1 MRTSPLA
8 ALLVLTACA
17 APGLA
22 SPPQGAAGE
31 PAADKADAPAFTP
44 IRFGDADEYSYTR
57 EYFPGADHDPA
68 FLDPADVLGQP
79 VGSRLARHAE
89 VVEAFR
95 AWAAASD
102 RLQLET
108 YGHTYEGR
116 PLLRAVFSS
125 PANLARLDE
134 LRADHA
140 KLNDPRGLSDGEAEG
155 LVESL
160 PAVAWIGYSVHGDE
174 LSGVD
179 AALALGH
186 HLVASRDAEI
196 AELLDGLVI
205 VMDPCMNPDGRMR
218 IISQIE
224 QSFGYVQNLDYASM
238 HRGRWPGGRGNHYLF
253 DMNRD
258 WMTGIA
264 PETRGR
270 WRAVLDLPPQL
281 FVDGHEMSGL
291 DTFLFYPQARPHNR
305 EYSPHVQHW
314 QSVLAD
320 AAGAAFD
327 TYGWGYY
334 TREWADA
341 WYPAYS
347 DFFGTL
353 NGAIGMLYEQ
363 GSTDGQALLRAS
375 GEVVSYRE
383 AVHGQVVASLSNL
396 RTLHANRSEILAGY
410 LAERRRNVS
419 AEQPDAD
426 RMFVARP
433 DGSGRLDRLVRTLVA
448 QAIEVER
455 TTAGAE
461 LGTATDVFGR
471 SHDELDLPAGSVI
484 VRVRQPQAP
493 LVRAYLGFDPRMTRE
508 TLEEER
514 TQLERGEGS
523 KMYDVTAWSLGR
535 AFDLDCYWTDATD
548 VDAQTVAASAST
560 WPGTAGAL
568 EGGGIVQTDRPA
580 TAYVVDGRSDRT
592 PRFVARALERG
603 LAVHLA
609 TKDFDAGGRAYPAG
623 SLLVRVHENV
633 RLMADGDDTDA
644 PERARIAALV
654 DEVARDSGVEVRP
667 LATLRAP
674 SGGPDLGG
682 QTFELLER
690 PRLAIVSGEGVDRSE
705 FGHVWRFVD
714 EELRMPASHL
724 EASSLG
730 RYDLRRFNVIVLP
743 SGAGSAARDASNALD
758 EWVQAGGT
766 LIALG
771 SSASAL
777 TGTDLTR
784 VVRRRDA
791 LDRLDEFA
799 WLVERERAARAVAID
814 PDALYDGPTTSGAA
828 STEADPKPKTTAS
841 EESATAAPDAE
852 LADAWA
858 RRFSPSGVILR
869 AERDRAHWLNAGARA
884 DDLPVHLG
892 GSTALLAP
900 GGVAVPLRLAAPGEL
915 RLGGLLWPEAEERIA
930 DTAWATVE
938 SRGAGQ
944 VILFADSPVFRG
956 FWHGT
961 ARLLANALTLGPGA
975 GARPPLGR

>member
-22 SPPQGAAGE
+22 NPPQAPAAE
-31 PAADKADAPAFTP
+31 PAGAQAGAGSAFTP

-68 FLDPADVLGQP
+68 YLDPADLLGQP

-89 VVEAFR
+89 VVQAFR
-95 AWAAASD
+95 SWAEASD

-134 LRADHA
+134 LRSGHA
-140 KLNDPRGLSDGEAEG
+140 QLNDPRGLSEADAER
-155 LVESL
+155 LVDRL
-160 PAVAWIGYSVHGDE
+160 PAVAWMGYSVHGDE

-186 HLVASRDAEI
+186 HLVASRNADV

-305 EYSPHVQHW
+305 EYSAHVQHW

-327 TYGWGYY
+327 AYGWGYY

-363 GSTDGQALLRAS
+363 GSTDGQALLRES

-396 RTLHANRSEILAGY
+396 TTLLEHRTAILSGY
-410 LAERRRNVS
+410 VEERRRNVS
-419 AEQPDAD
+419 DQQPDAD

-448 QAIEVER
+448 QGVEVER
-455 TTAGAE
+455 TTEDAE
-461 LGTATDVFGR
+461 LGSVTDVFGR
-471 SHDELDLPAGSVI
+471 TSDELDLPAGSILVH
-484 VRVRQPQAP
+484 VRQPQAP

-508 TLEEER
+508 VLEEER

-535 AFDLDCYWTDATD
+535 AFDLDCYWTEAAGIDAEP
-548 VDAQTVAASAST
+548 VAPSASI
-560 WPGTAGAL
+560 WPGTAGELA
-568 EGGGIVQTDRPA
+568 GGGIVWSDGPA
-580 TAYVVDGRSDRT
+580 TAYVVDGRSDGV
-592 PRFVARALERG
+592 PRFVARALEHG

-609 TKDFDAGGRAYPAG
+609 TKDFDAGGREYPAG

-633 RLMADGDDTDA
+633 RLLADDEGTDA

-654 DEVARDSGVEVRP
+654 DEVATSTGVQVLP
-667 LATLRAP
+667 LGTLRAP
-674 SGGPDLGG
+674 GGGPDLGG

-705 FGHVWRFVD
+705 FGHIWRFVD

-724 EASSLG
+724 EASNLG

-743 SGAGSAARDASNALD
+743 SGAGSAARGAQGALD

-766 LIALG
+766 LVAIG

-799 WLVERERAARAVAID
+799 WLVDRERAARSVKVDPEVLYEGID
-814 PDALYDGPTTSGAA
+814 PA
-828 STEADPKPKTTAS
+828 SA
-841 EESATAAPDAE
+841 EESAEEASPSNGSGESGSSAPDPE
-852 LADAWA
+852 LADAWD

-869 AERDRAHWLNAGARA
+869 AERDRAHWLNGGARA
-884 DDLPVHLG
+884 DDVPVFLS

-900 GGVAVPLRLAAPGEL
+900 GGVAVPLRLAAAGEL
-915 RLGGLLWPEAEERIA
+915 RLGGLLWPEAESRIA

-938 SRGAGQ
+938 SRGSGQ

-975 GARPPLGR
+975 GTRPALGR